1 MPSLATHPFWQRFSR
16 HEPALLPLRAPPLAT
31 ARVCE
36 LMVVAALPTGTPCTA
51 PAAVLP
57 QISRVKLEES
67 RRAVAGQD
75 DVVDARHRQHKFKT
89 AQNKVDHMLKRLNE
103 QVRPP

>member
-1 MPSLATHPFWQRFSR
+1 MSLLCCSHTATR
-16 HEPALLPLRAPPLAT
+16 
-31 ARVCE
+31 
-36 LMVVAALPTGTPCTA
+36 PCA
-51 PAAVLP
+51 P

-103 QVRPP
+103 QVRALLHALSLAEAHVADLISIPESAQ